1 MGLRPELLTR
11 LLKNQLGPRSVFL
24 YWQLLP
30 SPFLTPQYEGK
41 VFFSGGVNPR
51 NSGRGNTSTAEGKAT
66 SKNKMIRMDHKK
78 GRISTSSPQEAS
90 KMPEMRQEIRILS
103 LSNLTSLRAQTPKY
117 IQHPGMTRPS
127 KIILE
132 WSPSFTQPHSLRASS
147 SFSLGLH
154 YEQIY
159 PRKTPNWKDRPND
172 WKRNLEEIETMCREE
187 NCEEKN

>member
-1 MGLRPELLTR
+1 MKGRYFFLEGWTQGTLDGGIPAQLRERQPLKTR
-11 LLKNQLGPRSVFL
+11 WLEWIIKR
-24 YWQLLP
+24 
-30 SPFLTPQYEGK
+30 
-41 VFFSGGVNPR
+41 
-51 NSGRGNTSTAEGKAT
+51 
-66 SKNKMIRMDHKK
+66 

-132 WSPSFTQPHSLRASS
+132 WSPSFTQPHSLRASN
-147 SFSLGLH
+147 SFSLVLH